1 MACQNSLTVGSTG
14 STWGFVYVDA
24 TLNSQDQPETAPK
37 AEFFN
42 ANISAVPNA
51 TLKNDSCNDVAYSTP
66 GEVTGVTFM
75 DAGDQVTL
83 QLGGQTITL
92 PRVSTADGS
101 IYNLASGGT
110 ISYQPG
116 DSVIVTV
123 PGAVG
128 GFPAGVVRGKTAE
141 DFTFDP
147 VTVPVGTH
155 PIQLRW
161 SRADDFNSVMIVE
174 LRYAPA
180 TTGGVISREVLCTFV
195 DDGVDSIPYDAYQ
208 HWADPT
214 NTSTEVAATRLR
226 TSFQSVTDGIL
237 EVISTYQVPTPP
249 TP

>member
-1 MACQNSLTVGSTG
+1 MACQNSLSVGTTG
-14 STWGFVYVDA
+14 STWGFVYLDA

-37 AEFFN
+37 AEFFS

-66 GEVTGVTFM
+66 GQVSGVTFM

-83 QLGGQTITL
+83 KLGSQTLQL
-92 PRVSTADGS
+92 PRVSTSDGS
-101 IYNLASGGT
+101 IYNLSSGS
-110 ISYQPG
+110 ISYTPG
-116 DSVIVTV
+116 DSAIVTV

-128 GFPAGVVRGKTAE
+128 GFPAGEVHGKTAE
-141 DFTFDP
+141 AFTFDP

-174 LRYAPA
+174 LRYAPS
-180 TTGGVISREVLCTFV
+180 TTGGVISREVLCTFN
-195 DDGVDSIPYDAYQ
+195 DDGVDSIPFDAYQ
-208 HWADPT
+208 NWADQT
-214 NTSTEVAATRLR
+214 NTLTEVVATRLR
-226 TSFQSVTDGIL
+226 TSFQSVTNGIL